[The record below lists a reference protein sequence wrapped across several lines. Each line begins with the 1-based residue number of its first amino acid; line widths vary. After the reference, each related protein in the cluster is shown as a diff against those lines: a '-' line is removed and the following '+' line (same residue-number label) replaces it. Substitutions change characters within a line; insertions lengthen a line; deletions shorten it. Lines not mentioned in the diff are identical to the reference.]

1 MQDLYSLPYL
11 DSIKLALGQSSD
23 NIINMSI
30 TQYFINN
37 ANNAR
42 TAMCHKFHYI
52 ILYGNNISKLLS
64 MHIIHDCETKF
75 NLKVKKIKH

>member
-1 MQDLYSLPYL
+1 MPI
-11 DSIKLALGQSSD
+11 SI
-23 NIINMSI
+23 N
-30 TQYFINN
+30 Y
-37 ANNAR
+37 AR

-75 NLKVKKIKH
+75 NIEVKKNKTLNIWTVWCSLCTFPLKKKPKESDLEQSTKR

>member
-1 MQDLYSLPYL
+1 MPI
-11 DSIKLALGQSSD
+11 SI
-23 NIINMSI
+23 N
-30 TQYFINN
+30 Y
-37 ANNAR
+37 AR

-75 NLKVKKIKH
+75 NIEVKKIKTLNIWTV